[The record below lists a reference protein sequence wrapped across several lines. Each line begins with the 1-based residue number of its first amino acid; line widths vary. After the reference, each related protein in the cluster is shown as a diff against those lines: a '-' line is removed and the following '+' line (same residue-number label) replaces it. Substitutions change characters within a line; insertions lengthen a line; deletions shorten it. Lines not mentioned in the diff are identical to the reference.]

1 MATLSSILARKS
13 HGERSLAGYHGGVAK
28 SHEWLLWLNTSTIYP
43 TSSFQVL
50 PKICKK
56 KMALSDFT
64 LSAQCFF
71 YIIKADQKLTKKAA
85 FGNVRLTLAFW
96 THTDRK
102 WRDARKKYCMQMIAK
117 RIEMA
122 ILRLK
127 TSAAAAAKSLQS
139 CLTLCDPRD
148 GSPPGSPVPG
158 ILKARTLE
166 WVVISFSNA
175 WKWKVKVKSLSHVW
189 PSATPWTA
197 AFQAPPYQPKF
208 QLKSVKK
215 GQN

>member
-13 HGERSLAGYHGGVAK
+13 HGQRSLAGYRGGVAK
-28 SHEWLLWLNTSTIYP
+28 NTSTIYP

-85 FGNVRLTLAFW
+85 FGSLRLTLAFW
-96 THTDRK
+96 THTGWK
-102 WRDARKKYCMQMIAK
+102 WKDARKKYCMQMIAK

-139 CLTLCDPRD
+139 CPTLCDPETVTHQAPLFL
-148 GSPPGSPVPG
+148 G
-158 ILKARTLE
+158 
-166 WVVISFSNA
+166 FSRQSH
-175 WKWKVKVKSLSHVW
+175 WSGFHFLLQCMKVKSESEVAQSCLTLSDPMDCSLPGTSV
-189 PSATPWTA
+189 SG
-197 AFQAPPYQPKF
+197 KI
-208 QLKSVKK
+208 SVKISQK
-215 GQN
+215 RTKLDLVKRS

>member
-13 HGERSLAGYHGGVAK
+13 HGQRSLAGYRGGVAK
-28 SHEWLLWLNTSTIYP
+28 NTSTIYP

-85 FGNVRLTLAFW
+85 FGSLRLTLAFW
-96 THTDRK
+96 THTGWK
-102 WRDARKKYCMQMIAK
+102 WKDARKKYCMQMIAK

-139 CLTLCDPRD
+139 CLTLCNPRD
-148 GSPPGSPVPG
+148 GNPPGSPVPG
-158 ILKARTLE
+158 ILKAITLE
-166 WVVISFSNA
+166 WVPFPSPVHESEK
-175 WKWKVKVKSLSHVW
+175 WKWSRSVMSDPQRPHGLQ
-189 PSATPWTA
+189 PSRH
-197 AFQAPPYQPKF
+197 
-208 QLKSVKK
+208 LRIS
-215 GQN
+215 QNFS